1 MLNIFEKEK
10 FMKRLFL
17 SVIFIFILAL
27 GVNAKDIIPSQPEID
42 NVRTVGMYQVKDDIT
57 IYKFP
62 DEDSQILYRIRWNS
76 EEFFPESIGADNFF
90 ELFLAKKELAFV
102 NVVDIADGWVE
113 IVYNNSTGETGW
125 IKEDDPYKFMTW
137 TNFYTTYGKKYGLNL
152 LKGAPAAS
160 KNLKSSPDDIA
171 QTVSTMNV
179 PQKIHL
185 NVIKG
190 NWALVSVMDLDKT
203 PKTGYIRWRADNGV
217 RYYFPAVKP

>member
-1 MLNIFEKEK
+1 
-10 FMKRLFL
+10 MKKAL
-17 SVIFIFILAL
+17 ILILIYILINL
-27 GVNAKDIIPSQPEID
+27 GANAKDIIPTQPEID

-62 DEDSQILYRIRWNS
+62 DEESQILYRVRWNS
-76 EEFFPESIGADNFF
+76 EEFFPESIGASNFF

-137 TNFYTTYGKKYGLNL
+137 INFYNTYGKKYGLNL
-152 LKGAPAAS
+152 LKGAPANS
-160 KNLKSSPDDIA
+160 KYMKSSPDDIA

-185 NVIKG
+185 NMIKG

-203 PKTGYIRWRADNGV
+203 PKTGYIRWRSDNGV